1 VQEFAVDTLPSLQPL
16 TSRNGNALKGT
27 VAVPGDKSIS
37 HRALMLGAV
46 ATGRTHIRG
55 LLEGED
61 VLRTAA
67 ALKKMGADSGHDDN
81 GWWVQ
86 GGGTGSLRE
95 ASDILDLGNSGT
107 STRLLM
113 GLVGSHNF
121 TSFVTGDESLRKRPM
136 ARVIEP
142 LSKMG
147 VNFLA
152 RTGGKLPITVIG
164 TRDTVPITYKSPVAS
179 AQVKSAILL
188 CALNTQGRTTVIE
201 SEATRD
207 HSEIMLRHFGAK
219 VVSEKT
225 AEGMAIS
232 LQGYPELKAQ
242 TVEVPGDPSSAAF
255 VAAAAVLKDGSDI
268 IIKNVGLNPLRAGF
282 YETLK
287 EMGANIAYENERLQA
302 GEKTADLHVKAS
314 HLKGIR
320 VPASRAPSMIDE
332 YPILAVLAAFASGK
346 TVMDGLGE
354 LRVKESDRLAMIA
367 TNLQAC
373 GVKLEVEG
381 DTLTVHGGKPKG
393 GATIATAMDH
403 RIAMSFLVM
412 GSATAEPISIDDGSF
427 INTSFPG
434 FVPLM
439 NELGTKIG

>member
-1 VQEFAVDTLPSLQPL
+1 
-16 TSRNGNALKGT
+16 
-27 VAVPGDKSIS
+27 
-37 HRALMLGAV
+37 MLGAM
-46 ATGRTHIRG
+46 ATGRTRIRG

-67 ALKKMGADSGHDDN
+67 ALQKMGANSGREND
-81 GWWVQ
+81 GSWWVE
-86 GGGTGSLRE
+86 GAGTGSLRE
-95 ASDILDLGNSGT
+95 ASDVLDLGNSGT

-121 TSFVTGDESLRKRPM
+121 TSFFTGDASLRKRPM

-207 HSEIMLRHFGAK
+207 HSEIMLKHFGANI
-219 VVSEKT
+219 VSEKT
-225 AEGMAIS
+225 PEGTAIS

-255 VAAAAVLKDGSDI
+255 VVTAALLKDGSDI
-268 IIKNVGLNPLRAGF
+268 TIRNVGLNPLRAGI
-282 YETLK
+282 YETLR
-287 EMGANIAYENERLQA
+287 EMGATIQFENERLQA
-302 GEKTADLHVKAS
+302 GERTADLKVKAS
-314 HLKGIR
+314 ALKGIR

-332 YPILAVLAAFASGK
+332 YPVLAVLASFASGK
-346 TVMDGLGE
+346 TVMEGLGE

-367 TNLQAC
+367 TGLQAC
-373 GVKLEVEG
+373 GVKVDVDG

-393 GATIATAMDH
+393 GATIAAAMDH

-412 GSATAEPISIDDGSF
+412 GSATAEPIGVDDGSF

-434 FVPLM
+434 FVNLM
-439 NELGTKIG
+439 NGLGTKIG